1 MTSNIRTGTSLSE
14 PGPRMASAPV
24 AAVPVRR
31 PAGKVAQLSPGL
43 RLVAGSMRVL
53 DRTAPGLATRIM
65 LHHFTHPR
73 RAARSE
79 PGAALSKN
87 LQRIILRHRGARLHA
102 WQCGPSDR
110 RVLLVHGWEDHSGS
124 LQPLARRLLEQGLG
138 VVALD
143 APGHGHSARTDTD
156 LLDTAG
162 ALASLLQQHG
172 PVHGL
177 VAHSWGAAASLLM
190 LERHPQLLPERV
202 ALVAPMR
209 GIEQHLSIFAG
220 IAGLCRSRLE
230 RLSRR
235 VEERLG
241 MPMDSL
247 CAVKAAASLAGSALV
262 VHDRKDPLIPHAV
275 SCELVERWAG
285 SELMTTRELGHRRI
299 LGNPAVQERIV
310 AYLGGRA

>member
-1 MTSNIRTGTSLSE
+1 MPPNVRCSASLSE
-14 PGPRMASAPV
+14 SGVAMTAGP
-24 AAVPVRR
+24 AAAGMVRR

-43 RLVAGSMRVL
+43 RLVAGSMRWL
-53 DRTAPGLATRIM
+53 DRTAPRLTTRIM

-73 RAARSE
+73 RSARADSRTVLPE
-79 PGAALSKN
+79 DPE
-87 LQRIILRHRGARLHA
+87 RIELCHRGYRLHA
-102 WQCGPSDR
+102 WRCGPSDR

-124 LQPLARRLLEQGLG
+124 LQPLARRLLDQGLG

-156 LLDTAG
+156 LLDTAR
-162 ALASLLQQHG
+162 ALALLLKQHG

-190 LERHPQLLPERV
+190 LERHPKYLPERI

-209 GIEQHLSIFAG
+209 GIEQHLGIFAG
-220 IAGLCRSRLE
+220 IAGLCRPRLE
-230 RLSRR
+230 RLSRK

-241 MPMDSL
+241 TPLDSL

-262 VHDRKDPLIPHAV
+262 VHDAEDPLIPHAG

-285 SELMTTRELGHRRI
+285 ADLMTTRELGHRRI
-299 LGNPAVQERIV
+299 LRNPLVQERVV
-310 AYLGGRA
+310 AHLEDRQ